1 MDTELKKK
9 ILSDIY
15 ESHAAVEAQFKTLH
29 EQIHVTEDLI
39 NQITAAISSM
49 RFQIPAVGTEKGVN
63 LFGVKMALID
73 TNQHLRET
81 LAMAN
86 HDIIRMQEIVNT
98 VKASSN
104 QDGD

>member
-9 ILSDIY
+9 ILADIY

-29 EQIHVTEDLI
+29 EQIHITEVLL
-39 NQITAAISSM
+39 NQITSAIGSM
-49 RFQIPAVGTEKGVN
+49 RFQIPAVGTEKGIS
-63 LFGVKMALID
+63 LFGVKMALVD

-86 HDIIRMQEIVNT
+86 HDIIRMQEIVDT